1 VRGKYSGATMTKP
14 TLTVVGKAEPVVAD
28 DSDVK
33 HAEEVAAKIV
43 EAAKAG
49 FGFFAFIDGEE
60 PLATFGGDLLEMA
73 CTAEEA
79 ARDCKRVALGFSVE

>member
-1 VRGKYSGATMTKP
+1 MTKP
-14 TLTVVGKAEPVVAD
+14 TLTVVGKGEPAVAD
-28 DSDVK
+28 DADVK

-49 FGFFAFIDGEE
+49 FGFFAFIDGDE
-60 PLATFGGDLLEMA
+60 PVATYGGDLLEMA

-79 ARDCKRVALGFSVE
+79 ARDCKRAALGFAVDGP